1 MQMAGCTLLVMPRL
15 NIISAQCPC
24 TCKFS
29 DVSSSD
35 TAFSCTCACMQED
48 DVIGVL
54 ASKSIAE
61 LKPMADRILIKVCV

>member
-1 MQMAGCTLLVMPRL
+1 
-15 NIISAQCPC
+15 
-24 TCKFS
+24 
-29 DVSSSD
+29 
-35 TAFSCTCACMQED
+35 MQED